1 MQEAEQ
7 VAARPRNA
15 AAGSAG
21 TWRGFLVT
29 STTILGSASPGH
41 QSPPIVPQLP
51 LLPSPRQGCVAW
63 SASAAAG
70 CSVVASPETGL
81 ELYNQHYSQ
90 VTEASLLSRS

>member
-29 STTILGSASPGH
+29 STTSLGSASPGH
-41 QSPPIVPQLP
+41 QSPRMVSP

-70 CSVVASPETGL
+70 CSVVASPQTGL

>member
-15 AAGSAG
+15 AAG

-29 STTILGSASPGH
+29 SATILGSASPGH
-41 QSPPIVPQLP
+41 QSPPMVPP
-51 LLPSPRQGCVAW
+51 SLLPSPRQGCVAW

-70 CSVVASPETGL
+70 CSVVASPQTGL

>member
-29 STTILGSASPGH
+29 TTTILGSASPGH
-41 QSPPIVPQLP
+41 QSPPMVPS
-51 LLPSPRQGCVAW
+51 LPSPRQGCVAW

-70 CSVVASPETGL
+70 CSVASPETGL

>member
-41 QSPPIVPQLP
+41 QSPPMVPPPPPAKVASLGL
-51 LLPSPRQGCVAW
+51 LLPPL
-63 SASAAAG
+63 AAP
-70 CSVVASPETGL
+70 S
-81 ELYNQHYSQ
+81 
-90 VTEASLLSRS
+90 